1 MKFLFVGPNEV
12 LDKMITISKSLF
24 PGLECVSIKYDKYAE
39 VVDMIN
45 EYRGVVDAIL
55 FAGKAPYRYFEKYG
69 SYAFEKYGLI
79 DYVPRHRTT
88 MYKALLE
95 ITYKLG
101 GSLGSLSIDTFDLGL
116 MKELYKD
123 IDIPFDEQKMYF
135 AHQRLLDSDYIAYV
149 EEFHCDNYSSGKVDY
164 CITGLA
170 EVYRRLKKRKIP
182 CVLTV
187 PEEDII
193 RQSIRDLQAR
203 VIANRGSDNQIVVLA
218 VRIEYPKELSSISED
233 DYMFLSR
240 RIMIMDKL
248 YNFSNRISGVVVERG
263 KEFLIFTG
271 KKQIEQE
278 TSNFHNLALCASLM
292 EVEMINSYI
301 GIGYGKTAN
310 EAKAHAFMGLKMSHN
325 YSPGSAFVVFENHET
340 IGPLNSWLN
349 EEDSETIDERFYQ
362 ISKET
367 SLSVNSVHKVLSK
380 VLESDS
386 TEFTSK
392 ELAMMTGVTI
402 RTMDRIIQKLSDAGY
417 CEVVSEKQ
425 MTTHG
430 RPSRILR
437 FYLTKPRK
445 TK

>member
-1 MKFLFVGPNEV
+1 MKFLFVGPSEV
-12 LDKMITISKSLF
+12 LDKMISISRSLF
-24 PGLECVSIKYDKYAE
+24 PDLECVSIQYDRYIEAVEK
-39 VVDMIN
+39 IN
-45 EYRGVVDAIL
+45 AYRGAVDAIL
-55 FAGKAPYRYFEKYG
+55 FAGKSPYSYFEKYG
-69 SYAFEKYGLI
+69 NYTFEKYGLI
-79 DYVPRHRTT
+79 DYLPRHRTT

-95 ITYKLG
+95 ITYKMG
-101 GSLGSLSIDTFDLGL
+101 GSLGALSIDTFDSGL
-116 MKELYKD
+116 MKEMYKD

-135 AHQRLLDSDYIAYV
+135 AQQRLVDPDYIAYL
-149 EEFHCDNYSSGKVDY
+149 EEFHCDNYSSGRVDY
-164 CITGLA
+164 CITSLA
-170 EVYRRLKKRKIP
+170 EVYKKLQKKEIP

-187 PEEDII
+187 PEEDVI
-193 RQSIRDLQAR
+193 RQTIRNLQAK
-203 VIANRGSDNQIVVLA
+203 VIANRSSDNQLVVLA

-278 TSNFHNLALCASLM
+278 TSNFHNLTLCASLM

-301 GIGYGKTAN
+301 GIGYGKTAH
-310 EAKAHAFMGLKMSHN
+310 ESKMHAYMGLKMSRN
-325 YSPGSAFVVFENHET
+325 CRPGSAFVIFENHET

-349 EEDSETIDERFYQ
+349 EETPETIDGRYYQ

-380 VLESDS
+380 VLESGS

-392 ELAMMTGVTI
+392 ELALMTGVTV

-437 FYLTKPRK
+437 FYLTKPREVN
-445 TK
+445 